1 MNLSTPVRKTYC
13 EQKRKP
19 AVVPIGNLPDL
30 TLKQTRLSICTE
42 NTKQKSQLEKE
53 ARRDTE
59 IPSDFPFFKV
69 PACDVSRLLQWLI
82 FRSDLADLAL
92 TPIEQFLCSSEL
104 SNLLQR
110 FRLMFYKTTEV
121 I

>member
-30 TLKQTRLSICTE
+30 TFKQTRLSICTE

-69 PACDVSRLLQWLI
+69 PACDVSRLLQWLV
-82 FRSDLADLAL
+82 FRSDLAL
-92 TPIEQFLCSSEL
+92 TPVEQLLCSSEL
-104 SNLLQR
+104 SSLLQR
-110 FRLMFYKTTEV
+110 FRLMFHETTEV